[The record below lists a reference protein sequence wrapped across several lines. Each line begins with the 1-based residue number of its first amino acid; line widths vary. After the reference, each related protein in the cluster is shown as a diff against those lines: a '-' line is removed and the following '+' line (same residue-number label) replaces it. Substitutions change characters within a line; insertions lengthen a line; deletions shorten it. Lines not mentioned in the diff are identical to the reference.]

1 MQHWRMLLAMCFIA
15 WHRINANMFVP
26 LVTACC
32 FPLLITRGSQCTW
45 GGIWI
50 RDRPQGKQSFLYNQK
65 YWKLNLGLIV
75 WIFLKNYCF
84 VYSSENHEILH
95 SLEGVSQISRMKW
108 VKLSGFLG
116 KKGLRRAFSVPWG
129 EGEPWFHSCLTPTH
143 SHSRWKW
150 YELATYRYVAWRLEV
165 MELKYP
171 FVLSWNTPNFLSV

>member
-1 MQHWRMLLAMCFIA
+1 MTANKCKYVCTSSNGLLFSFTHNKGFSGYMRGNLNKRQTSREAEFSLQPEILEVES
-15 WHRINANMFVP
+15 WIN
-26 LVTACC
+26 C
-32 FPLLITRGSQCTW
+32 
-45 GGIWI
+45 
-50 RDRPQGKQSFLYNQK
+50 
-65 YWKLNLGLIV
+65 LNL
-75 WIFLKNYCF
+75 LKNYCF

-129 EGEPWFHSCLTPTH
+129 EGEPRFHSCLTPTP

-171 FVLSWNTPNFLSV
+171 FVLSPNFLSV